1 MGIMDDDNVKT
12 KFDGPLARIVINR
25 PKALNALNANVL
37 HSISLAL
44 KEIKKDPDNKLVV
57 ISGEGDKAFVAGA
70 DIHSMRDLG
79 PRALADYVELGQRV
93 MREIELFRC
102 PVVAAVHGFA
112 LGGGLELALACDL
125 IYASSKAKFG
135 QPEVNLGIIPGF
147 GGTQRLIQRCG
158 IGVARQLIY
167 SGEIISSEE
176 ALRMGLLD
184 KVFPESEYEA
194 KLEQSLELILSK
206 GPLAVQGAKQVIMR
220 SQEALLLG
228 GLRLEV
234 EKFNELFRTADR
246 EEGMEAFVQKREPKF
261 TGR

>member
-1 MGIMDDDNVKT
+1 MGIMDDDNVRLKL
-12 KFDGPLARIVINR
+12 DGPLAQIVVNR

-44 KEIKKDPDNKLVV
+44 KEIQKDPDNRLVV
-57 ISGEGDKAFVAGA
+57 ISGEGDRAFVAGA
-70 DIHSMRDLG
+70 DIHSMKDLG

-93 MREIELFRC
+93 MREIELFPS

-125 IYASSKAKFG
+125 IYASSKARFG

-147 GGTQRLIQRCG
+147 GGTQRLIHRCG
-158 IGVARQLIY
+158 TGAARQLIY
-167 SGEIISSEE
+167 SAEIINSDE
-176 ALRMGLLD
+176 ALRLGLVD
-184 KVFPESEYEA
+184 KVFAENEYEE
-194 KLEQSLELILSK
+194 KLKQSLDLILSK
-206 GPLAVQGAKQVIMR
+206 GSLAVKGAKQVIVR
-220 SQEALLLG
+220 SQEALLLS

-234 EKFNELFRTADR
+234 EKFNELFATADR